1 MHVEPRAD
9 GSIPAPLCPGP
20 WSGDGARGSP
30 GKGGNGAGG
39 GLDRGIEVGGGWRC
53 EWVSSSGCCNCF
65 GSRGWELWF
74 PFKSPSA
81 AARRELPRGESSFA
95 LVGWMWFSANC
106 ARVRALSDV
115 FCCLFARPK
124 VRLPFSSRLLNSW
137 AGCVCASLGSEL
149 DLAWGGAGK
158 AIRVSPC
165 LIIQRDFF
173 FFFFLFD
180 CVQQHGR
187 M

>member
-1 MHVEPRAD
+1 M
-9 GSIPAPLCPGP
+9 
-20 WSGDGARGSP
+20 
-30 GKGGNGAGG
+30 
-39 GLDRGIEVGGGWRC
+39 GWRC
-53 EWVSSSGCCNCF
+53 EWMSSSGCCNCF
-65 GSRGWELWF
+65 GSRGWERWF

-81 AARRELPRGESSFA
+81 AAHCGLPQGSAEGSGESSFA
-95 LVGWMWFSANC
+95 LGDWMWLSTNC

-124 VRLPFSSRLLNSW
+124 VRLLFLSRLLNSW

-149 DLAWGGAGK
+149 ELAWGVAGK

-173 FFFFLFD
+173 FFFPF
-180 CVQQHGR
+180 
-187 M
+187 